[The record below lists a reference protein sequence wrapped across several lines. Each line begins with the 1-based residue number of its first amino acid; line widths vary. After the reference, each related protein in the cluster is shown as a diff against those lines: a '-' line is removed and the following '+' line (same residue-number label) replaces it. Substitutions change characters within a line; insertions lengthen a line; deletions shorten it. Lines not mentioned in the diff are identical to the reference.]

1 MGRVPLLALT
11 GAEQPFGG
19 LESIMH
25 SVSVPGPGMW
35 ASAMEAC
42 GVTRCVRMTH
52 YGYNNVQ

>member
-1 MGRVPLLALT
+1 MWMGRVPVLALT

-25 SVSVPGPGMW
+25 SVGVPGLGMW
-35 ASAMEAC
+35 ASALEAC

-52 YGYNNVQ
+52 YG